1 VTKPKQVKGLYEEK
15 EKELQPGTIIKAAR
29 VARQERR
36 AFMTTLRSST
46 CKKKLSYSSFFIW
59 RVSNFCA
66 QFRQPGLLNLGGDR
80 GVVYSCIPSGCS
92 LYPKLLRRLLK
103 EKKGRIVKEARFV
116 QNYAQADS
124 RSFIFWPNFIMY
136 TGMCN

>member
-46 CKKKLSYSSFFIW
+46 CKKKLFYSSFSDFSFGVFQIFAH
-59 RVSNFCA
+59 NFGNPA
-66 QFRQPGLLNLGGDR
+66 
-80 GVVYSCIPSGCS
+80 Y
-92 LYPKLLRRLLK
+92 
-103 EKKGRIVKEARFV
+103 
-116 QNYAQADS
+116 
-124 RSFIFWPNFIMY
+124 
-136 TGMCN
+136 